1 MGLSPLHIS
10 FSPLYFQD
18 LTEPRLNW
26 KLVIEPERLSI
37 MRFNAIIVPALLASS
52 ALAQSSS
59 STDMD
64 PSMIMSSTDMD
75 PSVTMPSTD
84 MDPSMTM
91 TTMPPSMEMSST
103 VLSSGATSAES
114 SSMDMGASTT
124 ASGAA
129 APTNA
134 ASGGV
139 GPAKRLFVGN
149 GLVLLLAFGM
159 MNVFLS

>member
-1 MGLSPLHIS
+1 
-10 FSPLYFQD
+10 
-18 LTEPRLNW
+18 
-26 KLVIEPERLSI
+26 
-37 MRFNAIIVPALLASS
+37 
-52 ALAQSSS
+52 
-59 STDMD
+59 
-64 PSMIMSSTDMD
+64 
-75 PSVTMPSTD
+75 
-84 MDPSMTM
+84 
-91 TTMPPSMEMSST
+91 
-103 VLSSGATSAES
+103 
-114 SSMDMGASTT
+114 MDMGASTT

>member
-64 PSMIMSSTDMD
+64 PSMIM
-75 PSVTMPSTD
+75 PSTD

-91 TTMPPSMEMSST
+91 TTMPSSMEMSST

-149 GLVLLLAFGM
+149 G
-159 MNVFLS
+159 

>member
-18 LTEPRLNW
+18 LPEPRLNW

-64 PSMIMSSTDMD
+64 PSM
-75 PSVTMPSTD
+75 
-84 MDPSMTM
+84 TM
-91 TTMPPSMEMSST
+91 TTMPSSMEMSST
-103 VLSSGATSAES
+103 VLSSGATSTES

-139 GPAKRLFVGN
+139 GPAKRLVVGN

>member
-1 MGLSPLHIS
+1 MGHIS

-64 PSMIMSSTDMD
+64 PS
-75 PSVTMPSTD
+75 VTMPSTD

-91 TTMPPSMEMSST
+91 TTMPSSMGMSST

>member
-1 MGLSPLHIS
+1 MGQLLSPLHIS

-75 PSVTMPSTD
+75 PSMTMPSTD
-84 MDPSMTM
+84 MDPSVTM
-91 TTMPPSMEMSST
+91 PSMEMSST

>member
-64 PSMIMSSTDMD
+64 PSMIM
-75 PSVTMPSTD
+75 PSTD

-91 TTMPPSMEMSST
+91 TTMPSSMEMSST

-139 GPAKRLFVGN
+139 GPAKRLFV
-149 GLVLLLAFGM
+149 
-159 MNVFLS
+159 

>member
-64 PSMIMSSTDMD
+64 PSMIM
-75 PSVTMPSTD
+75 PSTD

-91 TTMPPSMEMSST
+91 TTMPSSMEMSST

-149 GLVLLLAFGM
+149 GLVLLL
-159 MNVFLS
+159 

>member
-1 MGLSPLHIS
+1 MGMGPLHIS

-64 PSMIMSSTDMD
+64 PS
-75 PSVTMPSTD
+75 VTMPSTD

-91 TTMPPSMEMSST
+91 TTMPSSMEMSST

>member
-75 PSVTMPSTD
+75 PS
-84 MDPSMTM
+84 MTM
-91 TTMPPSMEMSST
+91 TTMPSSMEMSST

-129 APTNA
+129 APTNV

>member
-26 KLVIEPERLSI
+26 KLVIESERLSI

-75 PSVTMPSTD
+75 PSMTMPS
-84 MDPSMTM
+84 
-91 TTMPPSMEMSST
+91 SMEMSST
-103 VLSSGATSAES
+103 VLQVELRLRRARAWIW
-114 SSMDMGASTT
+114 AQVL
-124 ASGAA
+124 
-129 APTNA
+129 PP
-134 ASGGV
+134 V
-139 GPAKRLFVGN
+139 GPLHQQTLPQVE
-149 GLVLLLAFGM
+149 LVLLSAC
-159 MNVFLS
+159 LSVMAWYYCWLLE

>member
-1 MGLSPLHIS
+1 MGHIS

-64 PSMIMSSTDMD
+64 PS
-75 PSVTMPSTD
+75 VTMPSTD

-91 TTMPPSMEMSST
+91 TTMPSSMEMSST

>member
-1 MGLSPLHIS
+1 MGLSPLYIS

-64 PSMIMSSTDMD
+64 PSVI
-75 PSVTMPSTD
+75 MPSTD

-91 TTMPPSMEMSST
+91 TTMPSSMEMSST